1 MSKIIFP
8 FLLQGN
14 KSMSSKAIKKANTK
28 FLKGYEIDDA
38 AENVTFIKKQRKKPQ
53 TAGISQLQLKEIQPL
68 TENQKKVFQAYSDGK
83 NIVCAGSAGTGKSF
97 LLFYLC
103 LQELIY
109 SNEYDK
115 IIIFRSSVPTRNMG
129 FLPGDEKE
137 KMAVYEQPYK
147 SISGDLFGRGDS
159 YEILKKKELIE
170 FQSTSYIRGNT
181 FDNCLLIVE
190 EMQDMTMH
198 ELSTIITRCGRNTKI
213 FFSGDFKQT
222 DLDGRREISGFS
234 DFIKIVD
241 CMYSFEVVEFGLDDI
256 VRSGLV
262 KEFLI
267 AKEKLG
273 L

>member
-1 MSKIIFP
+1 MASKTV
-8 FLLQGN
+8 
-14 KSMSSKAIKKANTK
+14 KKANTK
-28 FLKGYEIDDA
+28 FLKGNEIDQAD
-38 AENVTFIKKQRKKPQ
+38 NVTFIRKQRKKPQ

-68 TENQKKVFQAYSDGK
+68 TENQKKVFEAYSKGK
-83 NIVCAGSAGTGKSF
+83 NIVCAGSAGTGKTF

-129 FLPGDEKE
+129 FLPGDERE

-181 FDNCLLIVE
+181 FDNCLIIAE
-190 EMQDMTMH
+190 EFQNFTF
-198 ELSTIITRCGRNTKI
+198 EEASTVLTRVGKNTKI
-213 FFSGDFKQT
+213 MISGDFDQC
-222 DLDGRREISGFS
+222 DFSSNREVSCYNRITKIFSLMDSISV
-234 DFIKIVD
+234 I
-241 CMYSFEVVEFGLDDI
+241 EFGLEDI
-256 VRSGLV
+256 VRSGFV
-262 KEFLI
+262 KQFLL
-267 AKEKLG
+267 AKHKVDNG
-273 L
+273 Y